1 MKTVVQREMIAE
13 GTLVLVNADY
23 PMKRREEKK
32 AAVREDSP
40 EISMCEIAALRLRE
54 LLERIGAGDEIVPV
68 SGWRTREEQEE
79 IYAQSLLENGE
90 TFTKSYVALPGHSE
104 HQTGLAIDLGVKKER
119 VDFIR
124 PEFPHTGI
132 CGKFRGMAADYGF
145 IERYGKDKETITGIA
160 HEPWHFRYVGRPH
173 ASIME
178 ERGLC
183 LEEYLLFLKAYTR
196 ERPLLFSGSDGS
208 RAQIYYVPAECE
220 ETVLTLPDDSDYW
233 ISGNNMDG
241 FIVTLEKGRR
251 KRETKRR
258 VEKDEDK
265 RVYGN

>member
-1 MKTVVQREMIAE
+1 MKIVVQREMIAE
-13 GTLVLVNADY
+13 GALVLVNADY
-23 PMKRREEKK
+23 PLKWREGKR

-40 EISMCEIAALRLRE
+40 EILLCETAALQLRE
-54 LLERIGAGDEIVPV
+54 LLERLGAGDGIVPV
-68 SGWRTREEQEE
+68 SGWRTRQEQEE

-90 TFTKSYVALPGHSE
+90 IFTKKYVALPGHSE
-104 HQTGLAIDLGVKKER
+104 HQTGLAIDLGVKKETI
-119 VDFIR
+119 DFIR
-124 PEFPHTGI
+124 PEFPYTGI
-132 CGKFRGMAADYGF
+132 CGEFRGMAADYGF

-183 LEEYLLFLKAYTR
+183 LEEYLMFLKAYTR
-196 ERPLLFSGSDGS
+196 ERPLLFCGSDGS
-208 RAQIYYVPAECE
+208 RAQIYYVLAQCE
-220 ETVLTLPDDSDYW
+220 ETVLALPDDSDYW

-241 FIVTLEKGRR
+241 FIVTLEKRRR

-258 VEKDEDK
+258 VEKDEDI
-265 RVYGN
+265 YGN

>member
-1 MKTVVQREMIAE
+1 METVVQREMIAE

-23 PMKRREEKK
+23 PLKRREEKK

-40 EISMCEIAALRLRE
+40 EISMCETAALRLRG

-104 HQTGLAIDLGVKKER
+104 HQTGFAIDLGVKKER
-119 VDFIR
+119 IGFIR

-183 LEEYLLFLKAYTR
+183 LEEYLMFLKAYTR

-208 RAQIYYVPAECE
+208 RAQIYYVPAKCE

-241 FIVTLEKGRR
+241 FIVTLEKRR
-251 KRETKRR
+251 QKRETKRR